1 MKNYTLLL
9 FVVIMFLSCKN
20 ETKTNIKS
28 TEVSTQVGEQVA
40 DTIRVQKNKN
50 IDAKKSTKVLI
61 QELKAKGFNITS
73 HIDNKTND
81 TIIMQQYFIVFFKK
95 GIIHGQPE
103 EETAVLEKEHLQYLS
118 EIKSLGY
125 ANTSQFFYDDGDV
138 KGFSIYNVPTLKIA
152 DSLAQADPMVKAG
165 QFQIEIH
172 PWWSKKGVSL
182 H

>member
-1 MKNYTLLL
+1 MLLL
-9 FVVIMFLSCKN
+9 SMVIMFLSCKN
-20 ETKTNIKS
+20 ETKTNIKN
-28 TEVSTQVGEQVA
+28 TEVSTQVPDQVA
-40 DTIRVQKNKN
+40 DTLSVQKNED
-50 IDAKKSTKVLI
+50 IDTKKSTKVLI
-61 QELKAKGFNITS
+61 QELKAKGFNVTS
-73 HIDNKTND
+73 HIDNITND
-81 TIIMQQYFIVFFKK
+81 TIIMQQYFMVFFKN

-103 EETAVLEKEHLQYLS
+103 EETAVLEKEHLQYLN

-125 ANTSQFFYDDGDV
+125 ADISQFFDDDGDI

-165 QFQIEIH
+165 QLQVEIH